1 MPTSKL
7 PQFSAA
13 VENQMPLYFYK
24 AVNRDGETEESEREA
39 TDEATL
45 LLALQREGLLPIK
58 ITPASSKP
66 LAWLRLGARK
76 SGVSRK
82 DVALFT
88 HELLTLLQSGLPL
101 DRALVVLLELTESQ
115 PAVNAMIGKV
125 LEAVKGG
132 AQFSDALEQQTG
144 VFSRFYLNLI
154 RAGEAGG
161 ALEQVL
167 ERLADYLD
175 RSQELRE
182 TVSTAMIY
190 PAILVVMSGASLLL
204 LLTFVVPQF
213 TEMFESAGK
222 ELPLPTQIVVGVAQ
236 GLRDFWWALPLL
248 FIAITSYFRFQMAD
262 RDRRYVWDRRL
273 IHMPLVGDLIRK
285 IAVANFSRTLAT
297 LLGNGVTL
305 LTALTIVKDTVTNLV
320 VAEKVDLAVE
330 SLKQGGGL
338 SGPLIESGLFPTLA
352 IQMIKLGEESGHLDQ
367 MLDRVATTYD
377 KEVKTAVTRM
387 LALLGPALIVGL
399 GILIAGII
407 ISILMAILSV
417 NDLAF

>member
-1 MPTSKL
+1 
-7 PQFSAA
+7 
-13 VENQMPLYFYK
+13 MPLYFYK
-24 AVNRDGETEESEREA
+24 AVNRDGETEEGERQA
-39 TDEATL
+39 ADESTL
-45 LLALQREGLLPIK
+45 LLALQQDGLLPIK
-58 ITPASSKP
+58 IAPASSKP
-66 LAWLRLGARK
+66 FAWLRFGGKK

-115 PAVNAMIGKV
+115 PSMNAMIGKV

-167 ERLADYLD
+167 ERLTNYLE

-190 PAILVVMSGASLLL
+190 PAILVTMSAASLLL

-222 ELPLPTQIVVGVAQ
+222 ELPVPTQVVVAVAQ
-236 GLRDFWWALPLL
+236 GLKDFWWAIPLIIL
-248 FIAITSYFRFQMAD
+248 SVISYFRYQMAD
-262 RDRRYVWDRRL
+262 SDRKYVWDRRF
-273 IHMPLVGDLIRK
+273 IHLPLVGDLIRK
-285 IAVANFSRTLAT
+285 IAIANFSRTLAT
-297 LLGNGVTL
+297 LLNNGVTL

-320 VAEKVDLAVE
+320 VAEKIDLAVE

-338 SGPLIESGLFPTLA
+338 TGPLIESGLFPTLA
-352 IQMIKLGEESGHLDQ
+352 IQMIKLGEDSGHLDQ

-387 LALLGPALIVGL
+387 LALLEPALIVGL
-399 GILIAGII
+399 GIMIAGII

>member
-1 MPTSKL
+1 
-7 PQFSAA
+7 
-13 VENQMPLYFYK
+13 MPLYFYK

-39 TDEATL
+39 ANETAL
-45 LLALQREGLLPIK
+45 LLALQQEGLLPIK
-58 ITPASSKP
+58 ITPASSKSF
-66 LAWLRLGARK
+66 AWLSFGRKK
-76 SGVSRK
+76 SGISRK
-82 DVALFT
+82 DVTLFT

-115 PAVNAMIGKV
+115 PPMNAMVGKV

-167 ERLADYLD
+167 ERLADYLE

-190 PAILVVMSGASLLL
+190 PAILLTMSAASLLL

-222 ELPLPTQIVVGVAQ
+222 ELPVPTQIVVGVAQ
-236 GLRDFWWALPLL
+236 ALKDYWWALPL
-248 FIAITSYFRFQMAD
+248 IVIGITSYFRYQMAD
-262 RDRRYVWDRRL
+262 RERRYKWDRRW
-273 IHMPLVGDLIRK
+273 IHLPLVGDLIKK
-285 IAVANFSRTLAT
+285 ITVANFSRTLAT

-305 LTALTIVKDTVTNLV
+305 LTALTIVKDTVSNLV
-320 VAEKVDLAVE
+320 VAEKIDLAVE

-338 SGPLIESGLFPTLA
+338 TGPLIESGLFPTLA
-352 IQMIKLGEESGHLDQ
+352 IQMIKLGEDSGHLDQ

-377 KEVKTAVTRM
+377 KEVKTAVQRM
-387 LALLGPALIVGL
+387 LALLEPALIVGL
-399 GILIAGII
+399 GIMIAGII

>member
-1 MPTSKL
+1 
-7 PQFSAA
+7 
-13 VENQMPLYFYK
+13 MPLYFYK
-24 AVNRDGETEESEREA
+24 AVTREGETQEAEREA
-39 TDEATL
+39 ADEAA
-45 LLALQREGLLPIK
+45 LLAALQSEGLLPIK
-58 ITPASSKP
+58 IAPASSKP
-66 LAWLRLGARK
+66 FAWLRFGAKK

-82 DVALFT
+82 DVQLFT
-88 HELLTLLQSGLPL
+88 HELLTLLQAGLPL
-101 DRALVVLLELTESQ
+101 DRALNVLLELTESQ
-115 PAVNAMIGKV
+115 PNLNAMIGKV

-132 AQFSDALEQQTG
+132 AQLSDALERQTG
-144 VFSRFYLNLI
+144 VFTRFYLNLI

-167 ERLADYLD
+167 ERLSDYLE
-175 RSQELRE
+175 RSRELRE

-190 PAILVVMSGASLLL
+190 PAILLTMSVASLLL

-222 ELPLPTQIVVGVAQ
+222 ELPVPTQIVVGVAQ
-236 GLRDFWWALPLL
+236 GLRDYWWALPLVFVSL
-248 FIAITSYFRFQMAD
+248 ASYFRYQMAD
-262 RDRRYVWDRRL
+262 RDRRLVWDRRL
-273 IHMPLVGDLIRK
+273 LALPLVGDLIK
-285 IAVANFSRTLAT
+285 KVTVANFSRTLAT

-305 LTALTIVKDTVTNLV
+305 LTALTIVKDTVNNLV
-320 VAEKVDLAVE
+320 VAEKIGLAVE

-338 SGPLIESGLFPTLA
+338 SAPLIESGLFPTLA

-377 KEVKTAVTRM
+377 KEVKTAVQRM
-387 LALLGPALIVGL
+387 LALLEPVLIVGL
-399 GILIAGII
+399 GIMIAGII